1 MPEKK
6 KLEGLVLKA
15 RPEGFL
21 PKYRVLDL
29 ADEKGVYCAKLLGDL
44 GAEVIKVE
52 PPRGDK
58 TRFRGPFF
66 KNEVHPEKSLFFL
79 YFNTSKGSITLNLE
93 NSVGQEIFKR
103 LLINT
108 DVVVESFPVGYLAKL
123 GLDYP
128 KLKKVNPK
136 LVMAS
141 ITPYGQTGPLSGYKA
156 EDINVMA
163 MSGYMQLVGEP
174 DQAPL
179 VLGGEQS
186 FYPGSQYAAVGIM
199 AALFHRDAVS
209 GKGQYI
215 DVPMQEAM
223 ISYWQEQT
231 PVPMWHKTKENNTR
245 VGAMDAMVTPCGLYP
260 CKDGWISLCVV
271 TPQEWDALAQWIHEV
286 TGDDEVLKD
295 QYKGGL
301 IDRMPV
307 RDMVNV
313 MVINFTEKL
322 NGRDIFLEGQKRKL
336 VVMPVNDVPSLVKD
350 NQLNSRGFWVELDHP
365 VVGKLK
371 YPRGALY
378 SDAIQAPSKA
388 APLLGE
394 DNERIYCKELGYT
407 REDLA
412 VLRAAG
418 TI

>member
-6 KLEGLVLKA
+6 KD
-15 RPEGFL
+15 EGFL

-29 ADEKGVYCAKLLGDL
+29 ADEKGAYCGKLLGDL
-44 GAEVIKVE
+44 GAEVVKVE
-52 PPRGDK
+52 PPGGAK

-66 KNEVHPEKSLFFL
+66 KNEVHPEKSLHFL

-93 NSVGQEIFKR
+93 NSAGQEIFKKLVR
-103 LLINT
+103 KA
-108 DVVVESFPVGYLAKL
+108 DVVLESFPVGYLAKL

-128 KLKKVNPK
+128 KLKKINPK

-141 ITPYGQTGPLSGYKA
+141 ITPYGQKGPLSGYKA

-186 FYPGSQYAAVGIM
+186 FYPGSQYAAVGTM
-199 AALFHRDAVS
+199 AALFYRDSVS
-209 GKGQYI
+209 GKGQYV
-215 DVPMQEAM
+215 DVSMQEAM

-231 PVPMWHKTKENNTR
+231 PVTMWQKTKENNTR

-260 CKDGWISLCVV
+260 CKDGWISLCIV
-271 TPQEWDALAQWIHEV
+271 TPQEWDTLSQWIHEV

-295 QYKGGL
+295 EYKGGL
-301 IDRMPV
+301 LDRMPV

-313 MVINFTEKL
+313 LVINFTEKL
-322 NGRDIFLEGQKRKL
+322 TGREIFLEGQKRKL
-336 VVMPVNDVPSLVKD
+336 VVMPVNDVPALVND
-350 NQLNSRGFWVELDHP
+350 SQLNSRGFWVELNHP

-371 YPRGALY
+371 YPKGPLY
-378 SDAIQAPSKA
+378 SDAIGAPTKV

-394 DNERIYCKELGYT
+394 DNERIYCKELGYSK
-407 REDLA
+407 EDLA

-418 TI
+418 VI

>member
-6 KLEGLVLKA
+6 KL
-15 RPEGFL
+15 EGFL

-29 ADEKGVYCAKLLGDL
+29 ADEKGAYCGKLLGDL

-52 PPRGDK
+52 PPCGDK
-58 TRFRGPFF
+58 TRLRGPFF

-79 YFNTSKGSITLNLE
+79 YFNTSKGSITLDIE
-93 NSVGQEIFKR
+93 GTDGQEIFKR
-103 LLINT
+103 LVKKA

-136 LVMAS
+136 LVMTS
-141 ITPYGQTGPLSGYKA
+141 ITPYGQKGPLSGYKA
-156 EDINVMA
+156 QDINIMA

-186 FYPGSQYAAVGIM
+186 FYPGSQYAAVGTM
-199 AALFHRDAVS
+199 AALFYRDAVS
-209 GKGQYI
+209 GKGQYV

-231 PVPMWHKTKENNTR
+231 PVTMWQKTKENNTR

-260 CKDGWISLCVV
+260 CKDGWISLCIV
-271 TPQEWDALAQWIHEV
+271 TPQEWATLSQWIHEV

-295 QYKGGL
+295 EYKGGL
-301 IDRMPV
+301 LDRMPV

-313 MVINFTEKL
+313 LVINFTEKL
-322 NGRDIFLEGQKRKL
+322 TGREIFLEGQKRKL
-336 VVMPVNDVPSLVKD
+336 VVMPVNDVPSLVND
-350 NQLNSRGFWVELDHP
+350 SQLNSRGFWVELNHP

-371 YPRGALY
+371 YPKGPLY
-378 SDAIQAPSKA
+378 SDAIGAPTKV

-394 DNERIYCKELGYT
+394 DNERIYCKELGYSK
-407 REDLA
+407 EDLA

-418 TI
+418 VI

>member
-6 KLEGLVLKA
+6 KL
-15 RPEGFL
+15 EGFL

-29 ADEKGVYCAKLLGDL
+29 ADEKGAYCGKLLGDL

-52 PPRGDK
+52 PPCGDK
-58 TRFRGPFF
+58 TRLRGPFF

-79 YFNTSKGSITLNLE
+79 YFNTSKGSITLDIE
-93 NSVGQEIFKR
+93 SPAGQEIFKR
-103 LLINT
+103 LVKKA
-108 DVVVESFPVGYLAKL
+108 DAVVESFPVGYLAKL

-136 LVMAS
+136 LVMTS
-141 ITPYGQTGPLSGYKA
+141 ITPYGQKGPLSSYKA
-156 EDINVMA
+156 QDINIMA

-186 FYPGSQYAAVGIM
+186 FYPGSQFGAVGTM
-199 AALFHRDAVS
+199 AALYYRDAVS
-209 GKGQYI
+209 KKGQYV
-215 DVPMQEAM
+215 DVSMQEAM

-231 PVPMWHKTKENNTR
+231 PVPMWQKTKENNTR

-260 CKDGWISLCVV
+260 CKDGWISLCIV
-271 TPQEWDALAQWIHEV
+271 TPQEWDTLSQWIHEV
-286 TGDDEVLKD
+286 TGDDEVLK
-295 QYKGGL
+295 QEYKGGL

-322 NGRDIFLEGQKRKL
+322 NGREIFLEGQKRKL
-336 VVMPVNDVPSLVKD
+336 VVMPVNDVPSLLKD
-350 NQLNSRGFWVELDHP
+350 TQLNSRGFWVELDHP

-371 YPRGALY
+371 YPKGMLY
-378 SDAIQAPSKA
+378 SDAIGAPTKV

-394 DNERIYCKELGYT
+394 DNERIYCKELGYAK
-407 REDLA
+407 EDLA
-412 VLRAAG
+412 VLRASG
-418 TI
+418 VI

>member
-6 KLEGLVLKA
+6 K
-15 RPEGFL
+15 PEGFL
-21 PKYRVLDL
+21 PGYRVLDL
-29 ADEKGVYCAKLLGDL
+29 ADEKGVYCSKLLGDL

-52 PPRGDK
+52 PPCGDK

-93 NSVGQEIFKR
+93 DSVGQEIFKK
-103 LLINT
+103 LVKKA

-128 KLKKVNPK
+128 RLKKINPK

-141 ITPYGQTGPLSGYKA
+141 ITPYGQKGPLSGYKA
-156 EDINVMA
+156 VDINVMA

-209 GKGQYI
+209 GKGQYV

-271 TPQEWDALAQWIHEV
+271 TPQEWDTLAQWIHEV

-336 VVMPVNDVPSLVKD
+336 VVMPVNDVPSLLID

-371 YPRGALY
+371 YPKGALY
-378 SDAIQAPSKA
+378 SDAIPAPAKA

-407 REDLA
+407 KEDLA
-412 VLRAAG
+412 VLRSTG

>member
-6 KLEGLVLKA
+6 K
-15 RPEGFL
+15 PEGFL
-21 PKYRVLDL
+21 PRYRVLDL
-29 ADEKGVYCAKLLGDL
+29 ADEKGAYCSKLLGDL

-52 PPRGDK
+52 PLCGDK

-66 KNEVHPEKSLFFL
+66 KDEVHPEKSLFFL

-93 NSVGQEIFKR
+93 NGVGQEIFKK
-103 LLINT
+103 LVKT
-108 DVVVESFPVGYLAKL
+108 ADVVVESFPVGYLAKL

-128 KLKKVNPK
+128 KLKRVNPK

-141 ITPYGQTGPLSGYKA
+141 ITPYGQKGPLSGYKA

-186 FYPGSQYAAVGIM
+186 FYPGSQYAAVGTM
-199 AALFHRDAVS
+199 AALFYRDSVS
-209 GKGQYI
+209 GKGQYV

-271 TPQEWDALAQWIHEV
+271 TPQEWDTLAQWIHEV

-336 VVMPVNDVPSLVKD
+336 VVMPVNDVPSLLKD

-378 SDAIQAPSKA
+378 SDAIGAPSKA

-407 REDLA
+407 KEDLA
-412 VLRAAG
+412 VLRATG

>member
-6 KLEGLVLKA
+6 KL
-15 RPEGFL
+15 EGFL

-29 ADEKGVYCAKLLGDL
+29 ADEKGAYCGKLLGDL

-52 PPRGDK
+52 PPCGDK
-58 TRFRGPFF
+58 TRLRGPFF

-79 YFNTSKGSITLNLE
+79 YFNTSKGSITLDIE
-93 NSVGQEIFKR
+93 GPDGQEIFKR
-103 LLINT
+103 LVKKA

-136 LVMAS
+136 LVMTS
-141 ITPYGQTGPLSGYKA
+141 ITPYGQKGPLSGYKA
-156 EDINVMA
+156 QDINIMA

-186 FYPGSQYAAVGIM
+186 FYPGSQYAAVGTM
-199 AALFHRDAVS
+199 AALFYRDAVS
-209 GKGQYI
+209 GKGQYV

-231 PVPMWHKTKENNTR
+231 PVTMWQKTKENNTR

-260 CKDGWISLCVV
+260 CKDGWISLCIV
-271 TPQEWDALAQWIHEV
+271 TPQEWATLSQWIHEV

-295 QYKGGL
+295 EYKGGL
-301 IDRMPV
+301 LDRMPV

-313 MVINFTEKL
+313 LVINFTEKL
-322 NGRDIFLEGQKRKL
+322 TGREIFLEGQKRKL
-336 VVMPVNDVPSLVKD
+336 VVMPVNDVPSLVND
-350 NQLNSRGFWVELDHP
+350 SQLNSRGFWVELNHP

-371 YPRGALY
+371 YPKGMFY
-378 SDAIQAPSKA
+378 SDAIGAPTKV

-394 DNERIYCKELGYT
+394 DNERIYCKELGYSK
-407 REDLA
+407 EDLA

-418 TI
+418 VI

>member
-6 KLEGLVLKA
+6 KL
-15 RPEGFL
+15 EGFL

-29 ADEKGVYCAKLLGDL
+29 ADEKGVYCGKLLGDL

-52 PPRGDK
+52 PPSGDK

-66 KNEVHPEKSLFFL
+66 KGEVHPEKSLFFL

-93 NSVGQEIFKR
+93 NSAGQDIFKK
-103 LLINT
+103 LVKKA

-136 LVMAS
+136 LVMTS
-141 ITPYGQTGPLSGYKA
+141 ITPYGQKGPLSGYKA
-156 EDINVMA
+156 QDINIMA

-186 FYPGSQYAAVGIM
+186 FYPGSQYAAVGTM
-199 AALFHRDAVS
+199 AALFYRDAVS
-209 GKGQYI
+209 GKGQYV

-231 PVPMWHKTKENNTR
+231 PVTMWQKTKENNTR

-260 CKDGWISLCVV
+260 CKDGWISLCIV
-271 TPQEWDALAQWIHEV
+271 TPQEWATLSQWIHEV

-295 QYKGGL
+295 EYKGGL
-301 IDRMPV
+301 LDRMPV

-313 MVINFTEKL
+313 LVINFTEKL
-322 NGRDIFLEGQKRKL
+322 TGREIFLEGQKRKL
-336 VVMPVNDVPSLVKD
+336 VVMPVNDVPSLVND
-350 NQLNSRGFWVELDHP
+350 SQLNSRGFWVELNHP

-371 YPRGALY
+371 YPKGPLY
-378 SDAIQAPSKA
+378 SDAIGAPTKV

-394 DNERIYCKELGYT
+394 DNERIYCKELGYSK
-407 REDLA
+407 EDLA

-418 TI
+418 VI